1 MKDLSMG
8 VGVWFFHF
16 PCLKGKSQVRR
27 MHTRMEKNALLGNK
41 RKTMQGRKNMG
52 TREVLKLFG
61 GFALFLYG
69 RQMMCGGL
77 ETAVGNRMRQVMEKL
92 TTNPF
97 LGLAAGAVITAMIQ
111 SSSATVLM
119 AVGFVGSGI
128 ITLQQAVWIVLGA
141 NIGTTLTG
149 QLIAWQ
155 IGVIA
160 PLFIFAGVI
169 LAMFRKENSY
179 VCAGEILAG
188 LGVFFMG
195 MEMMKEAMSPLQGS
209 MFFGRC
215 MGVCTNPFLGVGVGV
230 LIAVILQSSAV
241 SVGILQVLAVS
252 GWIGFEEA
260 VFVLFGQNIGTCIN
274 VIIASSKGAKTGRR
288 VTWIHLLFNITG
300 TILFTIL
307 CTMTPLLVFLE
318 RLTPSNSAAQVAN
331 IHTLFNAATAVLL
344 FPAAGALVEVTR
356 KILPEENGEERSMSE
371 KYLKYLSPKG
381 QFQGTAIGT
390 SAIYFNQLRQE
401 IMRMLQMAQYNVDK
415 AFWAFRMADEEPLAE
430 INETEQYIDYLNK
443 EISGSISRRV
453 INESNERDTKMASQY
468 FQMTGNVER
477 IGDHALKIAEYIR
490 ILRENEVRF
499 SREAHR
505 EMEQMEQ
512 VLQVT
517 FEALERENR
526 GSAEWMMRLA
536 RLEHDIND
544 MTIQFRKA
552 HMDRIKQGICSE
564 EACIVYS
571 EMLTDF
577 ERIGDHALD
586 IAQEMLEMDMIEG
599 DGYGADIVGR
609 R

>member
-1 MKDLSMG
+1 
-8 VGVWFFHF
+8 
-16 PCLKGKSQVRR
+16 
-27 MHTRMEKNALLGNK
+27 
-41 RKTMQGRKNMG
+41 MG

-77 ETAVGNRMRQVMEKL
+77 ETAVGNRMRRVLEKL

-97 LGLAAGAVITAMIQ
+97 LGLAAGAVITAVIQ

-119 AVGFVGSGI
+119 AAGFVSSGI
-128 ITLQQAVWIVLGA
+128 ITLQQAVWVVMGA

-149 QLIAWQ
+149 QLIAWKV
-155 IGVIA
+155 GAAA

-169 LAMFRKENSY
+169 LIMMRKRNSY

-195 MEMMKEAMSPLQGS
+195 MEMMEEAMRPLQGS
-209 MFFGRC
+209 TFFGRC
-215 MGVCTNPFLGVGVGV
+215 MGICTDPFLGIGIGILAAV
-230 LIAVILQSSAV
+230 LLRSSAV

-252 GWIGFEEA
+252 GWIGLKEA
-260 VFVLFGQNIGTCIN
+260 AFVLFGENIGTC
-274 VIIASSKGAKTGRR
+274 VGTIAASAKGARAGKR
-288 VTWIHLLFNITG
+288 VTQLHLLFNITG
-300 TILFTIL
+300 TVLFTIL
-307 CTMTPLLVFLE
+307 CTVTPLTAFLE
-318 RLTPSNSAAQVAN
+318 RLTPSNPAAQVAN
-331 IHTLFNAATAVLL
+331 IHTFFNLVTAVLL
-344 FPAAGALVEVTR
+344 FPAAGAQTEIFR
-356 KILPEENGEERSMSE
+356 RILPDEGGEERPVSE
-371 KYLKYLSPKG
+371 RYLKYLVQKEPH
-381 QFQGTAIGT
+381 QGAAIGT

-415 AFWAFRMADEEPLAE
+415 AFWAFRMADAEPLSE
-430 INETEQYIDYLNK
+430 INETEEYIDYLNR
-443 EISGSISRRV
+443 EISGSISRTI
-453 INESNERDTKMASQY
+453 INESNERDTKMAGQY

-477 IGDHALKIAEYIR
+477 IGDHALKIAEYIS
-490 ILRENEVRF
+490 ILQENEVCF

-505 EMEQMEQ
+505 EMERMEQ

-517 FEALERENR
+517 FETLEKENR
-526 GSAEWMMRLA
+526 GSAEWMRRLA
-536 RLEHDIND
+536 QLEHDIDD
-544 MTIQFRKA
+544 MTLQFRKA

-586 IAQEMLEMDMIEG
+586 IAQEMLEMDMIE
-599 DGYGADIVGR
+599 
-609 R
+609 